1 MRMNSLLARIVCVTA
16 FALPA
21 CGGSAPPAEEPK
33 AEKSDDSAK
42 PDEDKKDEPKADSEK
57 SDKAEKKSDK
67 NPETGMP
74 EVKRTAKDILTA
86 PEVTF
91 MFNFNASEPK
101 EKAEKECSAQAGDDP
116 KKMALCMKKASSK
129 FEADGMQ
136 FKKDK
141 AGEWTWITL
150 RRKGSSI
157 TVLHNVHIDFAD
169 DKPSSVTIKTSGK
182 DSGKGPGKVPSEVA
196 VEVPNEFEIA
206 LKDPTYGRMVYEAK
220 IGIMSDE
227 KAK

>member
-1 MRMNSLLARIVCVTA
+1 MRMHSVVVSLIGLSCLASVG
-16 FALPA
+16 
-21 CGGSAPPAEEPK
+21 CGGSQPKAEEPSAKSAPAEESK
-33 AEKSDDSAK
+33 KDASSDEA
-42 PDEDKKDEPKADSEK
+42 KKDEAKAETK
-57 SDKAEKKSDK
+57 SDTKSADASS
-67 NPETGMP
+67 P
-74 EVKRTAKDILTA
+74 EVKRTAKDIITA

-91 MFNFNASEPK
+91 MFNFNDSEPK
-101 EKAEKECSAQAGDDP
+101 EKAEKACDAEARDDP

-136 FKKDK
+136 FKSIK
-141 AGEWTWITL
+141 GQWTWVTL

-157 TVLHNVHIDFAD
+157 TVLHSIPVDFGD
-169 DKPSSVTIKTSGK
+169 DKPTSVVLKPTGK
-182 DSGKGPGKVPSEVA
+182 DSGKQPMAKVPSEVLI
-196 VEVPNEFEIA
+196 EVPNEFEIA